1 MPRLFLV
8 LPKGPRRV
16 WSPRDFVK
24 ELPLVAISVAEAR
37 FGPKARIILQ
47 NYLLNESPRT
57 RSFSV
62 TARSLGISRQA
73 ANAVFK
79 ELIRRLREAIIGEW
93 YRKWGFRVWPEFS
106 RPL

>member
-1 MPRLFLV
+1 MPRLFLL
-8 LPKGPRRV
+8 LPEGPRHV
-16 WSPRDFVK
+16 WSPRAFVK

-37 FGPKARIILQ
+37 FDPKARIILQ

-73 ANAVFK
+73 AHAVSK
-79 ELIRRLREAIIGEW
+79 ELIRRLREAMIDER
-93 YRKWGFRVWPEFS
+93 YRKSGFRLWPE
-106 RPL
+106 L